1 MAPIYWGIREIQN
14 TMPKT
19 RKQKELSVQTLD
31 EKLAQSKSLVFANFS
46 GLKVKDATRL
56 RRLCKAEG
64 AVYEID
70 KKTLLKIA
78 FAKSG
83 ISGVDVKSLP
93 GAVAVVYG
101 LSDEVAPAKIL
112 EQFSKTNEA
121 IKIIGGVIER
131 RFITAA
137 EVIALAKLPSKQQ
150 LLAKL
155 VGTINAPLSGLVNV
169 LVGNLRGF
177 VQVLNAIKDQPRGA

>member
-1 MAPIYWGIREIQN
+1 
-14 TMPKT
+14 MPKT
-19 RKQKELSVQTLD
+19 RKQKEHSVQTLD
-31 EKLAQSKSLVFANFS
+31 EKLSQSKSLVFANFS
-46 GLKVKDATRL
+46 GLKVKDATKL

-64 AVYEID
+64 AVYEVD

-78 FAKSG
+78 FEKSG

-101 LSDEVAPAKIL
+101 LTDEVAPAKVL

-121 IKIIGGVIER
+121 VKIIGGVIER
-131 RFITAA
+131 KFISAS

-155 VGTINAPLSGLVNV
+155 VGTINAPVSGFVNV
-169 LVGNLRGF
+169 LAGNLRGF
-177 VQVLNAIKDQPRGA
+177 VQVLNAIKDQKTA